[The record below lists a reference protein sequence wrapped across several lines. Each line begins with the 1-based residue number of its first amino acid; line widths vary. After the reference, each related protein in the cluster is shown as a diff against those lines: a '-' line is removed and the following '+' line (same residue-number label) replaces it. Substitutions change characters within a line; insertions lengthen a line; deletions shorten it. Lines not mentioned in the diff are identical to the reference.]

1 MWCGNDPARS
11 PKYKCDVMPSIDD
24 FRFTAHHL
32 LLDLDATTN
41 HLMMLVVSSKVSGSQ
56 WDEAVARHKNAYA
69 AWASIVT
76 GVQTD
81 PMPALDARPVDGNT
95 PSAD

>member
-1 MWCGNDPARS
+1 
-11 PKYKCDVMPSIDD
+11 MPSIDD

-32 LLDLDATTN
+32 LLDLDASTN
-41 HLMMLVVSSKVSGSQ
+41 HLMMLVVSSNVSGSQ
-56 WDEAVARHKNAYA
+56 WDDAVARHKNAYA

-76 GVQTD
+76 GVRTD